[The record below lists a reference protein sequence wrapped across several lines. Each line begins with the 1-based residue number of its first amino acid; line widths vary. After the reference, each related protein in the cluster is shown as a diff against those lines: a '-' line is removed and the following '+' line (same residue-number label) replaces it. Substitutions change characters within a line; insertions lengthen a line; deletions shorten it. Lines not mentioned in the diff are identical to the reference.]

1 MKQIRIFFCIFA
13 KNISK
18 CRLLLEKKES
28 IDMEEKYIIG
38 VRAGQFSCHPNR
50 MRLCRFRRRGN
61 SASLRGY
68 AWSEEYRVAA
78 KLVIIT
84 TE

>member
-28 IDMEEKYIIG
+28 I
-38 VRAGQFSCHPNR
+38 
-50 MRLCRFRRRGN
+50 
-61 SASLRGY
+61 SLRGY

-84 TE
+84 TECTDEKDD